1 MQRSAILFGGKL
13 ILNHEKNHFLDNWRK
28 VSLFKIQG
36 MSKYVT
42 AAEAMIRI
50 AHPNHQEGIDRAY
63 YELLNSI

>member
-1 MQRSAILFGGKL
+1 LVA
-13 ILNHEKNHFLDNWRK
+13 NHEKNHFLSELSK

-63 YELLNSI
+63 YELFNSI

>member
-1 MQRSAILFGGKL
+1 LSELS
-13 ILNHEKNHFLDNWRK
+13 K

-63 YELLNSI
+63 YELFNSI